1 MTSDSSEKSA
11 ERYAQLLRGSRLK
24 ARRVA
29 LGVTQKRLSDLTGID
44 VKLIRA
50 YERDTI
56 QPRAANQRLLL
67 DTLDRI
73 SPKEGDPAR
82 TCGTPQGDA
91 PENPPDAAVLSDLA
105 LRCVLRGEV
114 ARLTGSREA
123 KILVSWTDQNGLAV
137 IAGAPNHRLVTIRA
151 SVLPSTLDDVRAL
164 HALADRLGEL
174 LLG

>member
-1 MTSDSSEKSA
+1 MTNDSSEKSA
-11 ERYAQLLRGSRLK
+11 ERYTQLLRGSRLK
-24 ARRVA
+24 ARRTA

-50 YERDTI
+50 YERDKI

-67 DTLDRI
+67 DTLDGI
-73 SPKEGDPAR
+73 SPKEGDAAR

-91 PENPPDAAVLSDLA
+91 PENPQGAAVLSDLA
-105 LRCVLRGEV
+105 LRCALRGEV

-123 KILVSWTDQNGLAV
+123 KILVTWTDDNGLAV
-137 IAGAPNHRLVTIRA
+137 IAAAPNNRLVTIRA
-151 SVLPSTLDDVRAL
+151 SVTLSTLDDVRAL
-164 HALADRLGEL
+164 HAVADRLGEQ

>member
-1 MTSDSSEKSA
+1 LTNDSSEKSA
-11 ERYAQLLRGSRLK
+11 ERYTQLLRGSRLK
-24 ARRVA
+24 ARRTA

-50 YERDTI
+50 YERDKI

-67 DTLDRI
+67 DTLDGI
-73 SPKEGDPAR
+73 SPKEGDAAR
-82 TCGTPQGDA
+82 TCRTPQGDA
-91 PENPPDAAVLSDLA
+91 PENPQGAAALSDLA

-123 KILVSWTDQNGLAV
+123 KILVSWTDENGLAV
-137 IAGAPNHRLVTIRA
+137 IAAGLNNRLVTIRA
-151 SVLPSTLDDVRAL
+151 SVTPSTLDDVRAL
-164 HALADRLGEL
+164 HALADRLGEQ